1 MNWEYLRSDEMK
13 AAIEKSGGLCVLPL
27 GCLEKHG
34 PHLPLGTDS
43 MKARACVEQ
52 AAEMEDV
59 VIFPTGL
66 WLGDMIGIQSR
77 TDPERVLKAHGGISL
92 SPHTLLTVLEE
103 LCDEIARNGFRK
115 ILIVNSHG
123 GNKPMLSYFLRCQG
137 YKQKNY
143 ATMWV
148 PHRPKYTTKVEEAY
162 PYFLEHRAEYPMLT
176 DEDMEVLKNYVENG
190 GFAGGHADFSE
201 TANIMGY
208 WPELVAEDRYDVE
221 SGLSNHRSDYL
232 NELGVNCK
240 GAWPAN
246 YPNSYAGKAPHGCS
260 KTIGEAM
267 NLACARNLA
276 HIFKV
281 LKNDEECV
289 RIATGK

>member
-43 MKARACVEQ
+43 MKAKACVEQ

-66 WLGDMIGIQSR
+66 WLGDVMGAHARINPKSPGYIG
-77 TDPERVLKAHGGISL
+77 LN
-92 SPHTLLTVLEE
+92 PHTLLTVLEE

-123 GNKPMLSYFLRCQG
+123 GNKALLSFFLRCQG
-137 YKQKNY
+137 YNQKNY
-143 ATMWV
+143 ATIV
-148 PHRPKYTTKVEEAY
+148 AQHRPLYTKKVELAY

-176 DEDMEVLKNYVENG
+176 DEDMETLKNYAENG
-190 GFAGGHADFSE
+190 GFGGGHADFSE

-208 WPELVAEDRYDVE
+208 WPELVAEDRYEVE
-221 SGLSNHRSDYL
+221 SGLSTHKGDYL
-232 NELGVNCK
+232 KELGVDCK
-240 GAWPAN
+240 GAWGAN
-246 YPNSYAGKAPHGCS
+246 YPNAYSGKAPHGCS